1 MPDAYVGDSAAF
13 VGEMEVGSPADA
25 VAPPE
30 LPLVLVIMAP
40 PRPAGFRPP

>member
-25 VAPPE
+25 VADPEPP
-30 LPLVLVIMAP
+30 PILVMAP
-40 PRPAGFRPP
+40 PQPATFKPK